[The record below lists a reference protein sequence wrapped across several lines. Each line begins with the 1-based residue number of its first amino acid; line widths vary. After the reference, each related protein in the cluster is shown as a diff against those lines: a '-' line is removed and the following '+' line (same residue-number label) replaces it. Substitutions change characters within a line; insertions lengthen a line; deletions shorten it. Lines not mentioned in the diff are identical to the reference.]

1 MQLVNIRRVAAPGTW
16 TKPTLMRYP
25 AGAPT
30 GVALHEYMLH
40 TKTVKKKKNG
50 IITQHPKLLC
60 KRYWNQIEMFQ
71 T

>member
-40 TKTVKKKKNG
+40 TKTVKKKK
-50 IITQHPKLLC
+50 
-60 KRYWNQIEMFQ
+60 KRYHHPTPKIALQ
-71 T
+71 TLLESN